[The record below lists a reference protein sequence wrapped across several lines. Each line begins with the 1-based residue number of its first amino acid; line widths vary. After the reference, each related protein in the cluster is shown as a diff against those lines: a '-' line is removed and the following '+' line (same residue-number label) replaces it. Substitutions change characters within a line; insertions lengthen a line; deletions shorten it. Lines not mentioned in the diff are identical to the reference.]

1 MSRQSPLPGI
11 VVAVA
16 LIALSGCQPQQPF
29 YFFEDGDL
37 SHYKGVA
44 TEIEY
49 PDVQAQT
56 LAEAQDAERPFTLD
70 RDHQFSPDK
79 PGQQLVDLTLEQAVR
94 IALANN
100 KVMRAVGGNVT
111 GPPDVV
117 ARNPELVPTIWDPAI
132 AESDPRTGVEAALSA
147 FDAQLHSVAQWQ
159 KFHEPRNVQSFNIF
173 PQIRND
179 DNGTFQNQL
188 RKTAAT
194 GATFA
199 LSHDLL
205 YTNSPNT
212 LTRIYP
218 SDWTTQLRA
227 EIRQPLLQGSGV
239 QFNRIAGPGAVPG
252 VYNGVMIARI
262 NTDVSLTSLEIA
274 VRNLV
279 LDVETAYWELYFAY
293 RNLAT
298 MKDGR
303 DAALRAWQQAN
314 NLRKAGTYSDLP
326 DAQARQAYYEFRT
339 AMERAL
345 VDLYQ
350 AESKLR
356 YELGLAATDGRLF
369 RPSDEPTTAKI
380 NYDWNEVLAEAL
392 ARNTELRQNRWLVKR
407 QELALIA
414 AKNYLLPK
422 ADLMAMYQWQGLGN
436 RLLDSSGGTGDFT
449 LPGSNAYQNLTGAGF
464 ANWMLGIEVN
474 VPIGFRR
481 EMAGVRNAQLLLARQ
496 HARLQESE
504 LEVTHQLA
512 YALREMESNLILTK
526 TNLNRRVAAKKEVE
540 LAQNLVEVRGRSP
553 EAKPSAG
560 ERAPTTLTD
569 LLDAQRRKAV
579 ADAAYYRTLVSYA
592 EAIAQVHYRKG
603 SLLEYNGV
611 YLAEGPWP
619 AKAYFDA
626 ERRAR
631 ARDAAMYLD
640 YGFTQPKVLSRGPI
654 EQHADS
660 APLPLE
666 VETGTGVPNKAGETA
681 EPRPEQVPVPVPEP
695 MTVPTEPPPPT
706 AQDNQQT
713 TRAAPRGTQ
722 VAENWSAA
730 RQAARNQPTRPFDV
744 GSLDLRSLAG
754 KASGGSAARPG
765 QPAAVSP
772 AAYQEPVART
782 KTSNPGN
789 NTTKSSRIKW
799 VGAADAESRHE
810 PVANSPPAEPDRP
823 AAGWKRVER

>member
-11 VVAVA
+11 VMAVA
-16 LIALSGCQPQQPF
+16 LIALSGCHPQQPF

-49 PDVQAQT
+49 PDVQSQT
-56 LAEAQDAERPFTLD
+56 LAEAEGAERPFTLD
-70 RDHQFSPDK
+70 KDHQFSPDK
-79 PGQQLVDLTLEQAVR
+79 PGQQLADLTLEQAVR

-100 KVMRAVGGNVT
+100 KVMRAVGGNVS

-132 AESDPRTGVEAALSA
+132 AESDPRAGVEAALSA
-147 FDAQLHSVAQWQ
+147 FDTQFHSVVQWQ
-159 KFHEPRNVQSFNIF
+159 NFHEPRNVQGAGAFF
-173 PQIRND
+173 VPQIRND

-227 EIRQPLLQGSGV
+227 ELRQPLLQGSGV

-262 NTDVSLTSLEIA
+262 NTDVSLTNLEIA

-279 LDVETAYWELYFAY
+279 LDVETAYWELYYAY

-303 DAALRAWQQAN
+303 DAALAAWQQAN
-314 NLRKAGTYSDLP
+314 NLRQAGTYSDLP

-356 YELGLAATDGRLF
+356 YELGLATTDGRLF
-369 RPSDEPTTAKI
+369 RPSDGPTTAKI
-380 NYDWNEVLAEAL
+380 DYDWNQVLAEAL
-392 ARNTELRQNRWLVKR
+392 ARNTELHQNRWLVKR
-407 QELALIA
+407 QELELIA

-449 LPGSNAYQNLTGAGF
+449 LPGSNSYQNLTSAGF
-464 ANWMLGIEVN
+464 ADWMLGVEVT

-481 EMAGVRNAQLLLARQ
+481 EMSGVRNAQLALARQ
-496 HARLQESE
+496 RARLQESE

-512 YALREMESNLILTK
+512 FALREMESNLILTK

-579 ADAAYYRTLVSYA
+579 ADTAYYRTLVNYV

-654 EQHADS
+654 EHHADS

-666 VETGTGVPNKAGETA
+666 VETETGVPNKAGEAA
-681 EPRPEQVPVPVPEP
+681 EPQPEQLPVPEP
-695 MTVPTEPPPPT
+695 MTVPTEPPPKP
-706 AQDNQQT
+706 QDNQQT
-713 TRAAPRGTQ
+713 TRAAPRGAQ

-730 RQAARNQPTRPFDV
+730 RQAARSQATRPFDV
-744 GSLDLRSLAG
+744 GALDLRSLAG
-754 KASGGSAARPG
+754 KASGGPVAQPG
-765 QPAAVSP
+765 QPPAASP
-772 AAYQEPVART
+772 AAYEEPLART
-782 KTSNPGN
+782 KTNNPGN
-789 NTTKSSRIKW
+789 STTKSSRIKW
-799 VGAADAESRHE
+799 VDAAGTESLHE
-810 PVANSPPAEPDRP
+810 PVANPPPAEPDRP
-823 AAGWKRVER
+823 AASWQRVER